1 MPLAPRPQPP
11 EQLLKHA
18 LRLVG
23 REVGLRESARLL
35 ELIPARRDDAAIL
48 FEMAS
53 LVRAE
58 RLRLLVRAGVL
69 ESAEPW
75 NR

>member
-1 MPLAPRPQPP
+1 MKPQPP
-11 EQLLKHA
+11 EAVLKHA

-23 REVGLRESARLL
+23 REAGLRESARQL
-35 ELIPARRDDAAIL
+35 ELALGRRTDANAL

-58 RLRLLVRAGVL
+58 RLRLLVEAGVL

-75 NR
+75 IR